1 MPIEV
6 NRLCSVGFPPAQA
19 KEIKKAIEEGASEG
33 GLQIGTTGT
42 TAMAGNR
49 VPTATIRG
57 GVLLQPAIADL
68 TGTVGTANDAMTAIA
83 AMTNATSAAA
93 TITAPAATFDAAN
106 VKTVV
111 DAGLATANTNLLAA
125 VNSLVTQ
132 LNTRITALNDDLAD
146 LQAKNNAQL
155 AALRAAGIVT
165 A

>member
-19 KEIKKAIEEGASEG
+19 KEIKQAIEEGASEG
-33 GLQIGTTGT
+33 GLQIGTTGS

-68 TGTVGTANDAMTAIA
+68 TGTVGTANDAMTAITALA
-83 AMTNATSAAA
+83 AST
-93 TITAPAATFDAAN
+93 
-106 VKTVV
+106 
-111 DAGLATANTNLLAA
+111 LATDFATQKTSLDA
-125 VNSLVTQ
+125 VITS
-132 LNTRITALNDDLAD
+132 LNTKLTEINNNLAD
-146 LQAKNNAQL
+146 LQAKVNAHN
-155 AALRAAGIVT
+155 AALRAAGVLT